1 MKILYFDC
9 FAGISGDM
17 TVGALLDLGVP
28 LDVVRKELAG
38 LPLPLSSYTLSEE
51 KTSRKGIRANK
62 FSVHVEEHQPHRH
75 YTDIAGMIELSSLA
89 EGVKE
94 KAQRILFRLAEAES
108 KVHGVEIGH
117 VHFHEVGGLD
127 SIVDIVGTAVCI
139 EYLGIDEI
147 HVSPLP
153 LGSGY
158 VETAH
163 GRLPVPAPATAELLR
178 GKPVHGELGKGER
191 VTPTGAAIV
200 AALGTAFGGVP
211 SMTIGSTG
219 YGAGDKDF
227 DDVPNIL
234 RVMLGEKT
242 TGVLLRDEI
251 MVVETHIDDMN
262 PEILGFLMERLLA
275 CGALDVTFSP
285 LQMKKNRPGTKL
297 TILSEPCRL
306 DALARIMLLE
316 STAIGIRYYP
326 AGRMKLDRSLEERD
340 TSLGRVRVK
349 VIREGGTLLRV
360 APEFDE
366 CRRVALEKGM
376 PLLDVYKI
384 IEREITDL

>member
-28 LDVVRKELAG
+28 LDVLRKELAG
-38 LPLPLSSYTLSEE
+38 LPIPLSGYALHAEQ
-51 KTSRKGIRANK
+51 TSRRGIRATK
-62 FSVHVEEHQPHRH
+62 FTVHMEEHQPHRH
-75 YTDIAGMIELSSLA
+75 YSDIAGMIEQSSLA

-94 KAQRILFRLAEAES
+94 KAQRIFFRLAEAEA

-127 SIVDIVGTAVCI
+127 AIVDIVGTAVCLDH
-139 EYLGIDEI
+139 LGIGEI

-153 LGSGY
+153 LGGGY

-178 GKPVHGELGKGER
+178 GLPVHGQLGEGER

-200 AALGTAFGGVP
+200 AALGTDFGRAP
-211 SMTIGSTG
+211 AMTIRAVGC
-219 YGAGDKDF
+219 GAGDKDF
-227 DDVPNIL
+227 ADVPNML
-234 RVMLGEKT
+234 RIVMGEKT
-242 TGVLLRDEI
+242 CADARHDELY
-251 MVVETHIDDMN
+251 VAETNIDDMN

-275 CGALDVTFSP
+275 CGALDVTFAP
-285 LQMKKNRPGTKL
+285 LQMKKNRPGVKL
-297 TILSEPCRL
+297 TMLAPPHLL
-306 DALARIMLLE
+306 DTLARMVLAE

-326 AGRMKLDRSLEERD
+326 VNRIKMERFLEERQ
-340 TSLGRVRVK
+340 TTLGRVRVK
-349 VIREGGTLLRV
+349 VIRDGGVLLRV
-360 APEFDE
+360 APEFEE
-366 CRRVALEKGM
+366 CRRIALEKGI
-376 PLLDVYKI
+376 PLLEVYRI
-384 IEREITDL
+384 IEKEAGGE

>member
-28 LDVVRKELAG
+28 LDVVRKELAR
-38 LPLPLSSYTLSEE
+38 LPLPLSSYTLSGE
-51 KTSRKGIRANK
+51 KTSRKGIRASK

-75 YTDIAGMIELSSLA
+75 YTDISGMIEQSSLA

-127 SIVDIVGTAVCI
+127 SIVDIVGTAICI

-178 GKPVHGELGKGER
+178 GIPVHGKLGEGER

-200 AALGTAFGGVP
+200 AALGTAFGGGP
-211 SMTIGSTG
+211 SMTIASTG

-242 TGVLLRDEI
+242 TAPLLRDEI

-275 CGALDVTFSP
+275 CWGTGRNLFATANEKESSRHKAHHPFRAIPAGCPGPNHNARVHRHRCP
-285 LQMKKNRPGTKL
+285 LLSGRQDEIGSVSGRKGYQPRPG
-297 TILSEPCRL
+297 PGQGGQGRGCP
-306 DALARIMLLE
+306 AAGCAR
-316 STAIGIRYYP
+316 
-326 AGRMKLDRSLEERD
+326 
-340 TSLGRVRVK
+340 V
-349 VIREGGTLLRV
+349 
-360 APEFDE
+360 
-366 CRRVALEKGM
+366 
-376 PLLDVYKI
+376 
-384 IEREITDL
+384 